1 MIPGRERKQPKG
13 GTQGMRESVI
23 EGARTTGSAEGGS
36 YGGRV
41 AAATLHRRR
50 RLHLLSAPSGTGHCL
65 LIRFV
70 PGLGLCSLDLHL
82 RCLQS
87 TGTMTT
93 ADSTNSVQ
101 RMLDQ
106 QKRIA
111 EMMDGDE
118 GFS

>member
-1 MIPGRERKQPKG
+1 
-13 GTQGMRESVI
+13 
-23 EGARTTGSAEGGS
+23 
-36 YGGRV
+36 
-41 AAATLHRRR
+41 
-50 RLHLLSAPSGTGHCL
+50 
-65 LIRFV
+65 
-70 PGLGLCSLDLHL
+70 
-82 RCLQS
+82 
-87 TGTMTT
+87 MTT